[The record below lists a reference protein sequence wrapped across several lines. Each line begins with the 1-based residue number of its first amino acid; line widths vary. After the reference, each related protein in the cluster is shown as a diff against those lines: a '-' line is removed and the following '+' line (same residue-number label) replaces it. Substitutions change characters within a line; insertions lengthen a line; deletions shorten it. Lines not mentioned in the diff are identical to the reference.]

1 MHQNQSAK
9 TNTSDAKNKQTQWT
23 KQNWLKLKGVT
34 IQSNKKRHVQ
44 YERKELNV
52 VCYMHF

>member
-34 IQSNKKRHVQ
+34 IQSNKKINVQ
-44 YERKELNV
+44 YECKELNV

>member
-34 IQSNKKRHVQ
+34 IQSNKKRNVQ
-44 YERKELNV
+44 YEHKELNV

>member
-23 KQNWLKLKGVT
+23 KQNWLKLKGMT
-34 IQSNKKRHVQ
+34 IQSNKKINVQ
-44 YERKELNV
+44 YECKELNV